1 MTTEDLL
8 SETDLAFEVRGLTK
22 RFGDLEAVQ
31 SVDLGVKAGEIHG
44 IIGRN
49 GAGKSVLLS
58 MMAGILQPSTGT
70 IVVRGSVVDAGG
82 YSPGVAHALGVTLIP
97 QEPLFAQ
104 KMSVVD
110 NLFLGAPITRR
121 GMLDRKQMCSLAMDI
136 GARLQLSIDV
146 NGLMEHLGVE
156 EQQLLAFGKAIFI
169 EDAQVVLLDEITASL
184 SSLRKHQV
192 LDLMRE
198 QSQASG
204 RAFILISHHISEI
217 LECCDQV
224 SVMRDGHLI
233 ATLYVHETNAEQLAR
248 HIVGDL
254 VDAPLLDIP
263 REPGAVVVDI
273 QELSSARSFDP
284 ISLRIC
290 CGEVVGL
297 AGLDGSGKDEF
308 LAALFGLHRTDGG
321 TVRIDGLARQ
331 IDSPTAAH
339 RAGIAYLPKNRDELA
354 VIPRRSVEENTLIS
368 VYPTIANR
376 LGLINYRRGR
386 ALIRERFSLL
396 QVKASSLRSSI
407 DTLSGGNRQK
417 VIINRV
423 SMTKP
428 RLFVL
433 CEPTR
438 GVDIATRPD
447 ITHVIRT
454 QFTSG
459 SAVLLTSESEEE
471 MIDTCDRILVF
482 LHGRVT
488 REIRRGSPEFTSAAL
503 YRFVQGVD
511 ISQGEISR

>member
-1 MTTEDLL
+1 MIKEKLVAETE
-8 SETDLAFEVRGLTK
+8 LAFEVRGLTK
-22 RFGDLEAVQ
+22 RFGDLDAVQ

-58 MMAGILQPSTGT
+58 MMAGILSPSAGI
-70 IVVRGSVVDAGG
+70 IVVRGSVIDAGG
-82 YSPGVAHALGVTLIP
+82 YSPGVAHALGVTVIP

-104 KMSVVD
+104 KMTVVD
-110 NLFLGAPITRR
+110 NLFLGTPITRA
-121 GMLDRKQMCSLAMDI
+121 GMLDRKQMCSLALDI
-136 GARLQLSIDV
+136 AARLHLNIDV
-146 NGLMEHLGVE
+146 NGRMEHLAVE

-169 EDAQVVLLDEITASL
+169 EDSQVVLLDEITASL
-184 SSLRKHQV
+184 SSSRKQQV

-198 QSQASG
+198 QAKGSR

-224 SVMRDGHLI
+224 SVMRDGHRV
-233 ATLYVHETNAEQLAR
+233 ATLDVHGTNAEQLAR

-254 VDAPLLDIP
+254 VDAPLLGIS
-263 REPGAVVVDI
+263 EELGAVVLDI
-273 QELSSARSFDP
+273 KDLSSARSFEP
-284 ISLRIC
+284 VSLRIRR
-290 CGEVVGL
+290 GEVVGL

-308 LAALFGLHRTDGG
+308 MAALFGLHRTDGG
-321 TVRIDGLARQ
+321 TIRIDGSVRK
-331 IDSPTAAH
+331 IESPTDAH
-339 RAGIAYLPKNRDELA
+339 QADIAYLPKKRDELA
-354 VIPRRSVEENTLIS
+354 IIPRRSVEENILIS
-368 VYPTIANR
+368 VYQTITNR

-396 QVKASSLRSSI
+396 QVKTSSLSTNI

-423 SMTKP
+423 SLTRP

-447 ITHVIRT
+447 ITRVIRT
-454 QFTSG
+454 QFTSE
-459 SAVLLTSESEEE
+459 SAVLLTSESEGE

-511 ISQGEISR
+511 NSEGETTQ